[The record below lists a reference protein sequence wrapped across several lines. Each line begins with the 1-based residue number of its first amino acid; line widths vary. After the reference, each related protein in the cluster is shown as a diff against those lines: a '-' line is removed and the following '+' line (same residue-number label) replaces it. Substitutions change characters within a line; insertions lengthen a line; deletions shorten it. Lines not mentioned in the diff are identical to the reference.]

1 MKELSR
7 IASAIAPSS
16 TLAINNL
23 YKQMKAEGKDALGF
37 GVGEPDF
44 NTPDTIKLAGIRAI
58 IDNQTR
64 YTAAS
69 GTQEL
74 KESICLRL
82 REDCGVEYAPA
93 EIAAASGAKHSLYIA
108 LQCLL
113 NPGDEV
119 ILPVPYWVSYIEMI
133 RMSGGIPVM
142 VEAGHEQ
149 DFKITPE
156 QLDAAITDKTKAII
170 LNNPS
175 NPTGMVY
182 TKEELQALADV
193 CVARDIYIIA
203 DEIYYCLVYDN
214 KPFTS
219 IASLGD
225 DVKAHTILVNGV
237 SKAYAMTGW
246 AHRLHGRACP
256 GHKTDQQ
263 LSEPFHRCAQYDLPG
278 CGSGSFP
285 WSQESVKRMHAAFEA
300 RRNYMVERM
309 NAIDSISC
317 LKPQGAFYVMMN
329 LDGVMGR
336 TIRGHAIGSSAD
348 FASAFVQEE
357 MVATVPGSAFG
368 ADRYVRWSYATDMDT
383 IRKGMDRLETFIK
396 GLK

>member
-7 IASAIAPSS
+7 IASAIAPSK

-23 YKQMKAEGKDALGF
+23 YKQLKAEGKDALGF

-44 NTPDTIKLAGIRAI
+44 NTPEHIKAAGIRAI
-58 IDNQTR
+58 EENQTR

-74 KESICLRL
+74 KEAICQRMQ
-82 REDCGVEYAPA
+82 EDFGLTYTPA
-93 EIAAASGAKHSLYIA
+93 EIAVASGAKHSLYIA

-119 ILPVPYWVSYIEMI
+119 ILPAPYWVSYIEMI
-133 RMSGGIPVM
+133 RMCGAVPV
-142 VEAGHEQ
+142 VVNTTHEE
-149 DFKITPE
+149 DFKVTPE
-156 QLDAAITDKTKAII
+156 KLRAAVTGRTKAII

-175 NPTGMVY
+175 NPTGMIY
-182 TKEELQALADV
+182 SREELQALCDI
-193 CVARDIYIIA
+193 CVENDLYIVA
-203 DEIYYCLVYDN
+203 DEIYYCLVYDH

-219 IASLGD
+219 VASLGD
-225 DVKAHTILVNGV
+225 EVRARTVLVNGV

-246 AHRLHGRACP
+246 RIGYSAAPAHITKIISNYV
-256 GHKTDQQ
+256 GHSTAAPSTISQAAAA
-263 LSEPFHRCAQYDLPG
+263 EAFRG
-278 CGSGSFP
+278 
-285 WSQESVKRMHAAFEA
+285 SQESVYQMREAFEQ

-309 NAIDSISC
+309 NAIAHISC
-317 LKPQGAFYVMMN
+317 LKPEGAFYVMMN
-329 LDGVMGR
+329 LQEIFGH
-336 TIRGHAIGSSAD
+336 TIRGHKIETSED

-368 ADRYVRWSYATDMDT
+368 ADQYIRWSYATDMDT
-383 IRKGMDRLETFIK
+383 IRKAMDRLERFVADMK
-396 GLK
+396 

>member
-44 NTPDTIKLAGIRAI
+44 DTPDHIKAAGIQAI
-58 IDNQTR
+58 KENQTR

-74 KESICLRL
+74 KEAICYRMQQ
-82 REDCGVEYAPA
+82 DFGVTYTPA
-93 EIAAASGAKHSLYIA
+93 EIAVASGAKHSLFIA

-119 ILPVPYWVSYIEMI
+119 VLPAPYWVSYVEMI
-133 RMSGGIPVM
+133 RMCGAIPVII
-142 VEAGHEQ
+142 ETTHAE
-149 DFKITPE
+149 DFKITAE
-156 QLDAAITDKTKAII
+156 KLREAVTEKTKAII

-175 NPTGMVY
+175 NPTGMIY
-182 TKEELQALADV
+182 NREELQALCDV
-193 CVARDIYIIA
+193 CVEEDLYIVA
-203 DEIYYCLVYDN
+203 DEIYYCLVYDQQ
-214 KPFTS
+214 PFTS
-219 IASLGD
+219 VASLGD
-225 DVKAHTILVNGV
+225 EVRARTVIINGV

-246 AHRLHGRACP
+246 RIGYSAAPAHITKLMSNYV
-256 GHKTDQQ
+256 GHSTAAPSTISQFAAV
-263 LSEPFHRCAQYDLPG
+263 EAFRG
-278 CGSGSFP
+278 
-285 WSQESVKRMHAAFEA
+285 SQETVYAMRDAFEQ
-300 RRNYMVERM
+300 RRNYMVERI
-309 NAIDSISC
+309 NAIEHISC
-317 LKPQGAFYVMMN
+317 LKPEGAFYVMMN
-329 LDGVMGR
+329 LEEIFGH
-336 TIRGHAIGSSAD
+336 TIRGHLINHSAD

-368 ADRYVRWSYATDMDT
+368 ADQYIRWSYATDMDT
-383 IRKGMDRLETFIK
+383 IRKAMDRLEHFVK
-396 GLK
+396 DMQ